1 MAGNANSISSHNS
14 LRGSLSENNLVSGT
28 VGTAYNP
35 TYAIATEAAA
45 QIVLNINNA
54 DYKLYAE
61 LKDRNGNRISI
72 SNTIDLP
79 LETMVVNG
87 EYDES
92 TKEVILTL
100 DNGNEIKFSIADLIS
115 GLQSEITSVNML
127 SSDLVDDNNKVH
139 KFVSTTEK
147 TNWNNKL
154 EQSDLA
160 TYVENTDYA
169 TTNTGGVIK
178 VNSQGKAT
186 SISAGGTLQTEV
198 KTYQEYGNLDNQAFI
213 GKGTLE
219 NVITGKNLETT
230 NNKVTLLSSSSTD
243 TQYPSAKCVYD
254 LVGDIE
260 TLLGGI

>member
-139 KFVSTTEK
+139 KFVSATEK

-169 TTNTGGVIK
+169 TDSVGGVFK
-178 VNSQGKAT
+178 TNSD
-186 SISAGGTLQTEV
+186 AGTYVGSSSGTLYAST
-198 KTYQEYGNLDNQAFI
+198 KTYAQYGSMSDNGFI
-213 GKGTLE
+213 SKSTLE
-219 NVITGKNLETT
+219 NVITGKELVSKSVNNLT
-230 NNKVTLLSSSSTD
+230 NYYTKTEIDNLIGSLEDVID
-243 TQYPSAKCVYD
+243 NINGEV
-254 LVGDIE
+254 V
-260 TLLGGI
+260 

>member
-14 LRGSLSENNLVSGT
+14 LRGSLSENNLVLGT
-28 VGTAYNP
+28 VGTAYDP

-45 QIVLNINNA
+45 QIVLNINNT

-61 LKDRNGNRISI
+61 LKDKNGNRISI

-87 EYDES
+87 EYDEN

-169 TTNTGGVIK
+169 TDSVGGVFK
-178 VNSQGKAT
+178 TSAT
-186 SISAGGTLQTEV
+186 AGTYVGQSSGTLYAANI
-198 KTYQEYGNLDNQAFI
+198 TYSNYSSFTNNGFI
-213 GKGTLE
+213 SKGTLE
-219 NVITGKNLETT
+219 NVLTGRGYIDNTINDLT
-230 NNKVTLLSSSSTD
+230 NYYTKTEIDNI
-243 TQYPSAKCVYD
+243 
-254 LVGDIE
+254 VGDINTALDNINGE
-260 TLLGGI
+260 VV

>member
-14 LRGSLSENNLVSGT
+14 LRGSLSENNLVSGI

-45 QIVLNINNA
+45 QVVLNINNA

-61 LKDRNGNRISI
+61 LKDKNGNRISI

-169 TTNTGGVIK
+169 TDSVGGVIK
-178 VNSQGKAT
+178 IGSYGGDVDSSGKIRCNVYDYNSYPNV
-186 SISAGGTLQTEV
+186 S
-198 KTYQEYGNLDNQAFI
+198 NNAFI
-213 GKGTLE
+213 SKGTLE
-219 NVITGKNLETT
+219 NIITGKELVSKSVNNLT
-230 NNKVTLLSSSSTD
+230 NYYTKTEIDNLIGPLDDVID
-243 TQYPSAKCVYD
+243 AINGEV
-254 LVGDIE
+254 I
-260 TLLGGI
+260 